1 MDFSN
6 WKWLNV
12 ANAPFLYTE
21 VTGELELKTVGNLR
35 AGM

>member
-6 WKWLNV
+6 WKWLNESQCMSV
-12 ANAPFLYTE
+12 N
-21 VTGELELKTVGNLR
+21 GELELKTVGNLR